1 MVLNEHAQDGPG
13 VKRPAQRLLEW
24 LPRLAERSRVL
35 RATRRHTLFS
45 LLAVPL
51 AAATYGQESSQD
63 DHHLPI
69 PKIGDEDTK
78 LPNGKSQRDEIARQQ
93 HADALKDVD
102 ALVAAAEE
110 LRDELKHAG
119 DFVVPVASLR
129 KTEEI
134 EKLAK
139 KIRGRLKS

>member
-1 MVLNEHAQDGPG
+1 MAP
-13 VKRPAQRLLEW
+13 
-24 LPRLAERSRVL
+24 SR
-35 RATRRHTLFS
+35 RNT
-45 LLAVPL
+45 LLALLLTPL
-51 AAATYGQESSQD
+51 AGKAAPQDPPD
-63 DHHLPI
+63 DHRLPL
-69 PKIGDEDTK
+69 PKTSEEDDAR

-102 ALVAAAEE
+102 SLVAAAEE

-119 DFVVPVASLR
+119 NYVVPVTSLR

-134 EKLAK
+134 EKLAR

>member
-1 MVLNEHAQDGPG
+1 MAP
-13 VKRPAQRLLEW
+13 
-24 LPRLAERSRVL
+24 SR
-35 RATRRHTLFS
+35 RNT
-45 LLAVPL
+45 LLALLLAPL
-51 AAATYGQESSQD
+51 AGKAADPQDPPD
-63 DHHLPI
+63 DHHLTL
-69 PKIGDEDTK
+69 PKTREEDDTR

-102 ALVAAAEE
+102 SLVAAAEE

-119 DFVVPVASLR
+119 DFVVPVTSLR